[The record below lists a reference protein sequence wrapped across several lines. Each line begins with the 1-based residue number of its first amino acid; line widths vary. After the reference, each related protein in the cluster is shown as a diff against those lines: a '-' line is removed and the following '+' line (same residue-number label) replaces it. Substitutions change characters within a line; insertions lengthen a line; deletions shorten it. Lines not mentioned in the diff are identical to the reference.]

1 METAR
6 IGRTPVV
13 CAGRIGLE
21 QARGEFDGVVG
32 LWQAQAKLMALMVIG
47 TQKAMDA
54 LTTSMGSATDGF
66 IRFNESITHAL
77 LSACTSELAAM
88 GVSDDDIGK
97 MARYFAE
104 QPLQPQPRARDEA
117 LHAKGKQLAEQTRC
131 GICHLPTY
139 VGREQMPRLAGQ
151 REDYLLHAMRTMQSG
166 KAIGRDPIMTA
177 SIYGI
182 SDADL
187 QALSHF
193 FAQIKP

>member
-1 METAR
+1 MRAFRQLRALALCGAAFLAAPFTSGSQTLDQR
-6 IGRTPVV
+6 I
-13 CAGRIGLE
+13 
-21 QARGEFDGVVG
+21 QACMACHGPKGNSSIADIPSVA
-32 LWQAQAKLMALMVIG
+32 AQPRLFIENQLVLIREG
-47 TQKAMDA
+47 IRDIPAMK
-54 LTTSMGSATDGF
+54 
-66 IRFNESITHAL
+66 AL
-77 LSACTSELAAM
+77 LD

>member
-1 METAR
+1 MRAFRQLRALALCGAAFLAAPFTSWSQTLDQR
-6 IGRTPVV
+6 I
-13 CAGRIGLE
+13 
-21 QARGEFDGVVG
+21 QACMACHGPKGNSQIADIPSIA
-32 LWQAQAKLMALMVIG
+32 AQPRLFIENQLVLIREG
-47 TQKAMDA
+47 IRDIPAMK
-54 LTTSMGSATDGF
+54 
-66 IRFNESITHAL
+66 AL
-77 LSACTSELAAM
+77 LD

-97 MARYFAE
+97 MARWFAE
-104 QPLQPQPRARDEA
+104 QPLQPQPRARDEG

>member
-1 METAR
+1 MACHGPKGNSS
-6 IGRTPVV
+6 IADIPSI
-13 CAGRIGLE
+13 A
-21 QARGEFDGVVG
+21 
-32 LWQAQAKLMALMVIG
+32 AQPRLFIENQLVLIREG
-47 TQKAMDA
+47 IRDIPAMK
-54 LTTSMGSATDGF
+54 
-66 IRFNESITHAL
+66 AL
-77 LSACTSELAAM
+77 LD

>member
-1 METAR
+1 MRVFRLAR
-6 IGRTPVV
+6 ALALCGVAWMAAPFSSWAQNLDQRLQACMACHGPKGNSQMADIPSL
-13 CAGRIGLE
+13 AGQPRLFIENQLVLIREGI
-21 QARGEFDGVVG
+21 RD
-32 LWQAQAKLMALMVIG
+32 IP
-47 TQKAMDA
+47 AMK
-54 LTTSMGSATDGF
+54 
-66 IRFNESITHAL
+66 AL
-77 LSACTSELAAM
+77 LD

-97 MARYFAE
+97 MARWFAE

-182 SDADL
+182 SDLDL
-187 QALSHF
+187 QALSHY
-193 FAQIKP
+193 FAQIRP